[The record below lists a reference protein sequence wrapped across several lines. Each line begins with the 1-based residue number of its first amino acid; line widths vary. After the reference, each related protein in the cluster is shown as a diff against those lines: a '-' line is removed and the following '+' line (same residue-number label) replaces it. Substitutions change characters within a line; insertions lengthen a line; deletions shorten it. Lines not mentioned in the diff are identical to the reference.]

1 LSDIQ
6 PTTRK
11 RAVEWLL
18 VGILVAAIGAGAVFF
33 DRWSSQRYA
42 EKNEDLARKTR
53 RYLQP
58 LAEDVAGHACGM
70 LVWIDHVQLKPSDPW
85 PTTRDYGQG
94 SSMPWEPV
102 SDFTAQIASL
112 EMSVNDAR
120 TMSVLEA
127 QEQVW
132 SVRNANSYLQD
143 SASDLLTA
151 MLAAQ
156 SGLDGTA
163 KQKFAAAR
171 KHADQALGEIRKGL
185 GDETARCSD
194 Q

>member
-1 LSDIQ
+1 
-6 PTTRK
+6 
-11 RAVEWLL
+11 
-18 VGILVAAIGAGAVFF
+18 
-33 DRWSSQRYA
+33 
-42 EKNEDLARKTR
+42 
-53 RYLQP
+53 
-58 LAEDVAGHACGM
+58 
-70 LVWIDHVQLKPSDPW
+70 
-85 PTTRDYGQG
+85 
-94 SSMPWEPV
+94 
-102 SDFTAQIASL
+102 
-112 EMSVNDAR
+112 
-120 TMSVLEA
+120 MSVLEA